1 MAIAVA
7 SIVQESNDFSPLK
20 TRYEDF
26 GLVFEEDVIRRHEG
40 AFTEMGGFL
49 SVLSQARRKV
59 EPLCSGWAVT
69 AGRMLRADYQ
79 RLARAYLQKLASVA
93 RPQGLLLALHG
104 AQTAQSTD
112 DVAGHLL
119 SASRKI
125 LGPHVPIVAT
135 LDLHAN
141 VTRLMVESATILV
154 GYKTYPH
161 IDLFETGQRAAEAH
175 AADFSG

>member
-26 GLVFEEDVIRRHEG
+26 GLVFKKDVIRRHEG
-40 AFTEMGGFL
+40 SFTEMGGFL
-49 SVLSQARRKV
+49 SVLSRARRKV

-79 RLARAYLQKLASVA
+79 RLAHAYLQKLAGVV
-93 RPQGLLLALHG
+93 RPQGLVLALHG
-104 AQTAQSTD
+104 AQTAQSTH

-125 LGPHVPIVAT
+125 LGTTCTNCRHTGSTCERNQTNGRERYHPG
-135 LDLHAN
+135 
-141 VTRLMVESATILV
+141 RLQNLSAYRPV
-154 GYKTYPH
+154 
-161 IDLFETGQRAAEAH
+161 
-175 AADFSG
+175 

>member
-79 RLARAYLQKLASVA
+79 RLAHAYLQKLASVLA
-93 RPQGLLLALHG
+93 RRGCCWRCMERRQPSPPM
-104 AQTAQSTD
+104 T
-112 DVAGHLL
+112 
-119 SASRKI
+119 
-125 LGPHVPIVAT
+125 
-135 LDLHAN
+135 
-141 VTRLMVESATILV
+141 
-154 GYKTYPH
+154 
-161 IDLFETGQRAAEAH
+161 
-175 AADFSG
+175 

>member
-26 GLVFEEDVIRRHEG
+26 GLVFEKDVLRRHDG
-40 AFTEMGGFL
+40 VFTEMGGFL

-79 RLARAYLQKLASVA
+79 RLAHEYLQKLASVA

-119 SASRKI
+119 NASRRI
-125 LGPHVPIVAT
+125 LGPHCTDCRHTGSACQRNQAHGGERDHPGRLQDLSTYRPI
-135 LDLHAN
+135 
-141 VTRLMVESATILV
+141 
-154 GYKTYPH
+154 
-161 IDLFETGQRAAEAH
+161 
-175 AADFSG
+175 